1 MTILWR
7 RRFGAGFFA
16 SVSLCAAG
24 WGTSIA
30 EAQTASSVTS
40 GMPLPSLGQTTARD
54 PYHELETK
62 YIFGF
67 AEGADIGETP
77 SP

>member
-1 MTILWR
+1 
-7 RRFGAGFFA
+7 
-16 SVSLCAAG
+16 
-24 WGTSIA
+24 
-30 EAQTASSVTS
+30 
-40 GMPLPSLGQTTARD
+40 MPLPSLGQTTARD

-67 AEGADIGETP
+67 AEGADIGEKP